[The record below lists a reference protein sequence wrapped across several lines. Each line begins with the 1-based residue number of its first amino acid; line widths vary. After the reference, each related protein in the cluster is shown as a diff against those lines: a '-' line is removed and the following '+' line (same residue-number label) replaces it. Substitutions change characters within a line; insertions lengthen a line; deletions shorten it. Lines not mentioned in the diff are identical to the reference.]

1 MANRPTAPPNSAGM
15 ECYPGTDMTGVE
27 MELLRE
33 LMRKAERNKM
43 MTQTLSLN
51 QLEHKHAPDPRQA
64 EWNAQKAAGQ
74 WPGWKAAGPP
84 PKSVN
89 PPPAS
94 SGRPPN
100 MNFDPNDDPWAAETA
115 VPKADPPILQIFG
128 NVQQGTPP
136 INLPPA
142 ATAMGKC
149 GFPEHSAAAM
159 GTESTFPPAKAAAPT
174 AENSAARQLPIPKAS
189 GPNKAARNSTPKIEE
204 VPEEEIGDG
213 NGGWMK
219 ALRGI
224 EMFLR
229 MKMNSLALN
238 IFQPAD
244 VSPPWFPNHLWGIP
258 STIQQNSSDWNDKNW
273 YPSYNSDDMD
283 PAVPYPVHVQ
293 GIKSWAS
300 TKIKLKKWRNKE
312 LSYHEFIT
320 KVFNHD
326 DEAGQYAKWILAHY
340 TSKITAAPKSQVP
353 DLAAFLNKMRG
364 CVFGCNNSISSGVD
378 ECGLR
383 QEALTW
389 CFHVHADNFCMTMQ
403 R

>member
-204 VPEEEIGDG
+204 VPEDG

-238 IFQPAD
+238 IFQQMSHRRGSQITCGEFHPQFNRIRRTGMTRIGTPAT
-244 VSPPWFPNHLWGIP
+244 IP
-258 STIQQNSSDWNDKNW
+258 MTWTQLCLIQC
-273 YPSYNSDDMD
+273 MCE
-283 PAVPYPVHVQ
+283 
-293 GIKSWAS
+293 AS
-300 TKIKLKKWRNKE
+300 N
-312 LSYHEFIT
+312 
-320 KVFNHD
+320 
-326 DEAGQYAKWILAHY
+326 
-340 TSKITAAPKSQVP
+340 
-353 DLAAFLNKMRG
+353 RG
-364 CVFGCNNSISSGVD
+364 
-378 ECGLR
+378 R
-383 QEALTW
+383 A
-389 CFHVHADNFCMTMQ
+389 Q
-403 R
+403 RSN